1 MTDKELQ
8 FNLAKMAEGDVKAFE
23 EIYKGLKAPIMTVI
37 ARIMQD
43 RDKAEDI
50 FQDTFVKIYK
60 SPPSAALEKPKAYIF
75 KIAVNLAMDALRK
88 EKPQVPLEEIE
99 EILPDKEI
107 DHGQK
112 LDIENALLK
121 LPLTQRQTVSLHI
134 SGGLTF
140 REIGEITGSPL
151 GTVIWRYQKA
161 ISRLKVILS
170 E

>member
-43 RDKAEDI
+43 RDRAEDI

-60 SPPSAALEKPKAYIF
+60 SPPSAALEKPEAYIF